1 MARLNY
7 QTLSMLALT
16 KGEDACRKA
25 LSADSVGS
33 PHLIAQ
39 KAAVNLSTMDA
50 SVGMIAMLNALAVEF
65 TPQSDGQGRGRV
77 ALAKGMKRKY
87 RAQAVQGSDSFIRLP
102 VGVLGAF
109 KGDEVEAE
117 VLDDGS
123 IRVTRA

>member
-7 QTLSMLALT
+7 QALSMIALT
-16 KGEDACRKA
+16 QGEDACRKA

-39 KAAVNLSTMDA
+39 KAAVNLSTMGA
-50 SVGMIAMLNALAVEF
+50 GVGIISMLNALAVEF
-65 TPQSDGQGRGRV
+65 APQSDGQGRGRV
-77 ALAKGMKRKY
+77 ALAVGMKRKY
-87 RAQAVQGSDSFIRLP
+87 KAQAVEGSDSFIRLP

-117 VLDDGS
+117 VLEDGT

>member
-16 KGEDACRKA
+16 QGEDACRKA

-33 PHLIAQ
+33 PHTIAQ
-39 KAAVNLSTMDA
+39 KAAVNLQTMNA

-77 ALAKGMKRKY
+77 ALAKGMTRKY

-109 KGDEVEAE
+109 KGDEVNVTVE
-117 VLDDGS
+117 DDGS

>member
-7 QTLSMLALT
+7 QALSMIALT
-16 KGEDACRKA
+16 KGEAECRKA

-39 KAAVNLSTMDA
+39 KAAVNLSTMGA
-50 SVGMIAMLNALAVEF
+50 GVGIVSMLNALAVEF
-65 TPQSDGQGRGRV
+65 TPESDGQGRGRV
-77 ALAKGMKRKY
+77 ALARGMTRTY

-109 KGDEVEAE
+109 KGDEVKVTVE
-117 VLDDGS
+117 DDGS

>member
-16 KGEDACRKA
+16 QGEDACRKA
-25 LSADSVGS
+25 LSPDSVGS
-33 PHLIAQ
+33 PHTIAQ
-39 KAAVNLSTMDA
+39 KAAVNLQTMNA

-117 VLDDGS
+117 VLEDGS